1 MTHPTPSVPVTRHTT
16 CVPCCGE
23 SLVGIECKQ
32 GMRWKY
38 LETQLQ
44 FQFWGVN
51 KEAKEGR
58 GVRASR
64 CACVLPQEVLSNLA
78 FQCLIWEVGER
89 TSQGSG

>member
-1 MTHPTPSVPVTRHTT
+1 MEVPGDPAPVPVLG
-16 CVPCCGE
+16 GE
-23 SLVGIECKQ
+23 
-32 GMRWKY
+32 
-38 LETQLQ
+38 
-44 FQFWGVN
+44 

-78 FQCLIWEVGER
+78 FQCLIWEVGGR